1 MKLPM
6 RLRIPAIKVEA
17 NIEEVGVNTK
27 GEMEVPGNILEVGWF
42 KVGPK
47 PGEKGS
53 AVISGHFDGKNN
65 EAGVFVNLDKL
76 KVGDK
81 VYIEDN
87 DGSSH
92 SFVVR
97 EARTYVPG
105 YADEVFGKGESVH
118 LNLIT
123 CDGVWDGTK
132 KSFSRRLVIYTDL
145 VVDKFYN

>member
-1 MKLPM
+1 M

-17 NIEEVGVNTK
+17 NIEEVGVNPK
-27 GEMEVPGNILEVGWF
+27 GEMDVPSNISEVGWF
-42 KVGPK
+42 DLGPK

-65 EAGVFVNLDKL
+65 EDGVFIDLYKL

-81 VYIEDN
+81 VYVEDSE
-87 DGSSH
+87 GSSS

-97 EARTYVPG
+97 ETRTYVPG
-105 YADEVFGKGESVH
+105 YADDVFSKGEGVH

-123 CDGVWDGTK
+123 CDGIWDGSK
-132 KSFSRRLVIYTDL
+132 KSFSKRLVVYTDL
-145 VVDKFYN
+145 VVDKLYN